1 MDCFGQVIV
10 REDQRLVLHVVIELQ
25 QLLHQ
30 SFSCLLEMLP
40 DDVDLSVAHL
50 PLLSELGHGGE
61 GGLAVGPQC
70 REIILELWRHCIGF
84 LVNLH
89 LLIKDRLLLLF
100 QFLIVDLENGFVLGW
115 RRFKMPL
122 LLLWALMSK

>member
-1 MDCFGQVIV
+1 MDGLGQVIV

-50 PLLSELGHGGE
+50 ALLSELGHGGE

-70 REIILELWRHCIGF
+70 RKIIL
-84 LVNLH
+84 
-89 LLIKDRLLLLF
+89 D
-100 QFLIVDLENGFVLGW
+100 
-115 RRFKMPL
+115 
-122 LLLWALMSK
+122 LLWHLVWLLGDLHPLIG

>member
-1 MDCFGQVIV
+1 MDGLGQVIV

-70 REIILELWRHCIGF
+70 REIILELWRH
-84 LVNLH
+84 
-89 LLIKDRLLLLF
+89 
-100 QFLIVDLENGFVLGW
+100 
-115 RRFKMPL
+115 
-122 LLLWALMSK
+122 

>member
-1 MDCFGQVIV
+1 MDGLGQVIV

-50 PLLSELGHGGE
+50 PLQS
-61 GGLAVGPQC
+61 
-70 REIILELWRHCIGF
+70 
-84 LVNLH
+84 
-89 LLIKDRLLLLF
+89 
-100 QFLIVDLENGFVLGW
+100 
-115 RRFKMPL
+115 
-122 LLLWALMSK
+122 